1 MRILTEPKNALV
13 KQYTRMFEFEECTL
27 VFEDEALRAI
37 AHERVCAELNKL
49 LTDSKQTP
57 YQRVVKILFDVGDT
71 VAQAQLMLSGLDA
84 RVTLFSEDERIPET
98 YWNFLRLKRLDSLP
112 QYERFLL
119 AGETRGWGGIGP
131 VYPTETVLRPAGNPQ
146 MLCYYQKLLAG
157 FGECVG
163 VIQCGVSPQ
172 KIFSSLQIEGNADVH
187 YYVFQGGEVIYQ
199 SDAEQAL
206 PEEYRPEESRQI
218 IRRQLYL
225 SRPLE
230 SMGLSLVM
238 RLDYGQLHSQALASG
253 LVPFLT
259 AIGSGVLLLVA
270 TCTFLWSIQKRLDQA
285 VDFARRAKEGSMEI
299 AFPNPGGDEV
309 GQLIDAFNA
318 LLSRLQE
325 NSRRM
330 IEHERNEKYAM
341 RLALQYQMNPHFLF
355 NSLNWIQ
362 MSTELGVEREQISEA
377 ILLLGKLLR
386 NNLQGRAMT
395 TLDEEARCAQDYVRL
410 MNMRK
415 QDLVGLDL
423 QLNELPQNLPVMRFL
438 FQPLCEN
445 AIQHGM
451 ETGRPLHIRIRGWQA
466 GAQVHLVVENDGAMI
481 PPDKLAM
488 LRLPLGEY
496 SKPEIRAIAEES
508 GLVVAKKPDSQDI
521 CFVPDGDYNAFLRR
535 WTGQELPAGQ
545 FVAED
550 GTVLGP
556 NKGITHYT
564 IGQRKGLGIS
574 LGCHAF
580 VRRINAAENTVE
592 LTTEESRLFRRT
604 IFADD
609 LNWIAIEDL
618 HGPLEVEAKIRYAHR
633 AAAAVIS
640 PCPIPGTVRV
650 DFMEAQR
657 APAPGQAVVF
667 YRDGSVIGGG
677 TILDMEEPIC

>member
-1 MRILTEPKNALV
+1 MAGAAIGLLRPFRWKARRAKGWMLMEKKRSLSLMQKMTLWFILIILLPSCVLSVVLCRALTDRA
-13 KQYTRMFEFEECTL
+13 YDIL
-27 VFEDEALRAI
+27 VEDHYAVLGI
-37 AHERVCAELNKL
+37 ARESISRSAASVESMVEMLSLNAELNKL

-187 YYVFQGGEVIYQ
+187 YYVLQGGEVIYQ

-299 AFPNPGGDEV
+299 AFPTPGGDEV

-386 NNLQGRAMT
+386 NNLQGSAMT

-423 QLNELPQNLPVMRFL
+423 QLNELPENLPVMRFL

-481 PPDKLAM
+481 PLDKLAM
-488 LRLPLGEY
+488 LRLQTPSEMDEHGIGLRNLSARLRLLYGADAAMEIT
-496 SKPEIRAIAEES
+496 STPEITSIETTFLPRTPEEI
-508 GLVVAKKPDSQDI
+508 Q
-521 CFVPDGDYNAFLRR
+521 
-535 WTGQELPAGQ
+535 AGT
-545 FVAED
+545 ANGKDE
-550 GTVLGP
+550 TAC
-556 NKGITHYT
+556 
-564 IGQRKGLGIS
+564 
-574 LGCHAF
+574 GC
-580 VRRINAAENTVE
+580 
-592 LTTEESRLFRRT
+592 
-604 IFADD
+604 
-609 LNWIAIEDL
+609 
-618 HGPLEVEAKIRYAHR
+618 
-633 AAAAVIS
+633 
-640 PCPIPGTVRV
+640 
-650 DFMEAQR
+650 
-657 APAPGQAVVF
+657 
-667 YRDGSVIGGG
+667 
-677 TILDMEEPIC
+677 

>member
-1 MRILTEPKNALV
+1 MAGAAIGLLRPFRWKARRAKGWMLMEKKRSLSLMQKMTLWFILIILLPSCVLSVVLCRALTDRA
-13 KQYTRMFEFEECTL
+13 YDIL
-27 VFEDEALRAI
+27 VEDHYAVLGI
-37 AHERVCAELNKL
+37 ARESISRSAASVESMVEMLSLNAELNKL

-187 YYVFQGGEVIYQ
+187 YYVLQGGEVIYQ

-386 NNLQGRAMT
+386 NNLQGSAMT

-423 QLNELPQNLPVMRFL
+423 QLNELPENLPVMRFL

-481 PPDKLAM
+481 PLDKLAM
-488 LRLPLGEY
+488 LRLQTPSEMDEHGIGLRNLSARLRLLYGADAAMEIT
-496 SKPEIRAIAEES
+496 SPPEITSIETTFLPRTPEEI
-508 GLVVAKKPDSQDI
+508 Q
-521 CFVPDGDYNAFLRR
+521 
-535 WTGQELPAGQ
+535 AGT
-545 FVAED
+545 ANGKDE
-550 GTVLGP
+550 TAC
-556 NKGITHYT
+556 
-564 IGQRKGLGIS
+564 
-574 LGCHAF
+574 GC
-580 VRRINAAENTVE
+580 
-592 LTTEESRLFRRT
+592 
-604 IFADD
+604 
-609 LNWIAIEDL
+609 
-618 HGPLEVEAKIRYAHR
+618 
-633 AAAAVIS
+633 
-640 PCPIPGTVRV
+640 
-650 DFMEAQR
+650 
-657 APAPGQAVVF
+657 
-667 YRDGSVIGGG
+667 
-677 TILDMEEPIC
+677 

>member
-1 MRILTEPKNALV
+1 MTGAAIGLLRPFRWKARRAKGWMLMEKKRSLSLMQKMTLWFILIILLPSCVLSVVLCRALTDRA
-13 KQYTRMFEFEECTL
+13 YDIL
-27 VFEDEALRAI
+27 VEDHYAVLGI
-37 AHERVCAELNKL
+37 ARESISRSAASVESMVEMLSLNAELNKL

-238 RLDYGQLHSQALASG
+238 RLDYGQLYSQALASG

-386 NNLQGRAMT
+386 NNLQGSAMT

-423 QLNELPQNLPVMRFL
+423 QLNELPENLPVMRFL

-481 PPDKLAM
+481 PLDKLAM
-488 LRLPLGEY
+488 LRLQTPPEMDEHGIGLRNLSARLRLLYGADAAMEI
-496 SKPEIRAIAEES
+496 SSAPEITRIETTFLPRTPEEI
-508 GLVVAKKPDSQDI
+508 Q
-521 CFVPDGDYNAFLRR
+521 
-535 WTGQELPAGQ
+535 AGT
-545 FVAED
+545 ANGKDE
-550 GTVLGP
+550 TAC
-556 NKGITHYT
+556 
-564 IGQRKGLGIS
+564 
-574 LGCHAF
+574 GC
-580 VRRINAAENTVE
+580 
-592 LTTEESRLFRRT
+592 
-604 IFADD
+604 
-609 LNWIAIEDL
+609 
-618 HGPLEVEAKIRYAHR
+618 
-633 AAAAVIS
+633 
-640 PCPIPGTVRV
+640 
-650 DFMEAQR
+650 
-657 APAPGQAVVF
+657 
-667 YRDGSVIGGG
+667 
-677 TILDMEEPIC
+677 

>member
-1 MRILTEPKNALV
+1 M
-13 KQYTRMFEFEECTL
+13 
-27 VFEDEALRAI
+27 
-37 AHERVCAELNKL
+37 
-49 LTDSKQTP
+49 
-57 YQRVVKILFDVGDT
+57 
-71 VAQAQLMLSGLDA
+71 
-84 RVTLFSEDERIPET
+84 
-98 YWNFLRLKRLDSLP
+98 
-112 QYERFLL
+112 
-119 AGETRGWGGIGP
+119 
-131 VYPTETVLRPAGNPQ
+131 
-146 MLCYYQKLLAG
+146 
-157 FGECVG
+157 G

-199 SDAEQAL
+199 FDAEQAL

-386 NNLQGRAMT
+386 NNLQGSAMT

-423 QLNELPQNLPVMRFL
+423 QLNELPENLPGDALPVPAAVRKRHS
-438 FQPLCEN
+438 
-445 AIQHGM
+445 ARHGDGSSAAHPHSGLA
-451 ETGRPLHIRIRGWQA
+451 GRRA
-466 GAQVHLVVENDGAMI
+466 GA
-481 PPDKLAM
+481 
-488 LRLPLGEY
+488 
-496 SKPEIRAIAEES
+496 S
-508 GLVVAKKPDSQDI
+508 G
-521 CFVPDGDYNAFLRR
+521 R
-535 WTGQELPAGQ
+535 
-545 FVAED
+545 
-550 GTVLGP
+550 
-556 NKGITHYT
+556 
-564 IGQRKGLGIS
+564 
-574 LGCHAF
+574 
-580 VRRINAAENTVE
+580 
-592 LTTEESRLFRRT
+592 
-604 IFADD
+604 
-609 LNWIAIEDL
+609 
-618 HGPLEVEAKIRYAHR
+618 
-633 AAAAVIS
+633 
-640 PCPIPGTVRV
+640 
-650 DFMEAQR
+650 
-657 APAPGQAVVF
+657 
-667 YRDGSVIGGG
+667 
-677 TILDMEEPIC
+677 

>member
-1 MRILTEPKNALV
+1 MEKKRSLSLMQKMTLWFILIILLPSCALSV
-13 KQYTRMFEFEECTL
+13 VLCRALTDRAYDIL
-27 VFEDEALRAI
+27 VEDHYAVLGI
-37 AHERVCAELNKL
+37 ARESISRSAASVESMVEMLSLNAELNKL

-98 YWNFLRLKRLDSLP
+98 YWNFLRLKRLGSLP

-206 PEEYRPEESRQI
+206 PEEYRPEEGRQI

-386 NNLQGRAMT
+386 NNLQGSAMT

-423 QLNELPQNLPVMRFL
+423 QLNELPENLPVMRFL

-481 PPDKLAM
+481 LPDKLAM
-488 LRLPLGEY
+488 LRLQTPPEMDEHGIGLRNLSARLRLLYGADAAMEIT
-496 SKPEIRAIAEES
+496 STPEITSIETTFLPRTPEEI
-508 GLVVAKKPDSQDI
+508 Q
-521 CFVPDGDYNAFLRR
+521 
-535 WTGQELPAGQ
+535 AGT
-545 FVAED
+545 ANGKDE
-550 GTVLGP
+550 TVC
-556 NKGITHYT
+556 
-564 IGQRKGLGIS
+564 
-574 LGCHAF
+574 GC
-580 VRRINAAENTVE
+580 
-592 LTTEESRLFRRT
+592 
-604 IFADD
+604 
-609 LNWIAIEDL
+609 
-618 HGPLEVEAKIRYAHR
+618 
-633 AAAAVIS
+633 
-640 PCPIPGTVRV
+640 
-650 DFMEAQR
+650 
-657 APAPGQAVVF
+657 
-667 YRDGSVIGGG
+667 
-677 TILDMEEPIC
+677 

>member
-1 MRILTEPKNALV
+1 MEKKRSLSLMQKMTLWFILIILLPSCALSV
-13 KQYTRMFEFEECTL
+13 VLCRALTDRAYDIL
-27 VFEDEALRAI
+27 VEDHYAVLGI
-37 AHERVCAELNKL
+37 ARESISRSAASVESMVEMLSLNAELNKL

-206 PEEYRPEESRQI
+206 PEEYRPEEGRQI

-386 NNLQGRAMT
+386 NNLQGSAMT

-423 QLNELPQNLPVMRFL
+423 QLNELPENLPVMRFL

-481 PPDKLAM
+481 PLDKLAM
-488 LRLPLGEY
+488 LRLQTPPEMDEHGIGLRNLSARLRLLYGADAAMEIT
-496 SKPEIRAIAEES
+496 STPEITSIETTFLPRTPEEI
-508 GLVVAKKPDSQDI
+508 Q
-521 CFVPDGDYNAFLRR
+521 
-535 WTGQELPAGQ
+535 AGT
-545 FVAED
+545 ANGKDE
-550 GTVLGP
+550 TVC
-556 NKGITHYT
+556 
-564 IGQRKGLGIS
+564 
-574 LGCHAF
+574 GC
-580 VRRINAAENTVE
+580 
-592 LTTEESRLFRRT
+592 
-604 IFADD
+604 
-609 LNWIAIEDL
+609 
-618 HGPLEVEAKIRYAHR
+618 
-633 AAAAVIS
+633 
-640 PCPIPGTVRV
+640 
-650 DFMEAQR
+650 
-657 APAPGQAVVF
+657 
-667 YRDGSVIGGG
+667 
-677 TILDMEEPIC
+677 

>member
-1 MRILTEPKNALV
+1 MEKKRSLSLMQKMTLWFILIILLPSCVLSVVLCRALTDRA
-13 KQYTRMFEFEECTL
+13 YDIL
-27 VFEDEALRAI
+27 VEDHYAVLGI
-37 AHERVCAELNKL
+37 ARESISRSAASVESMVEMLSLNAELNKL

-386 NNLQGRAMT
+386 NNLQGSAMT

-423 QLNELPQNLPVMRFL
+423 QLNELPENLPVMRFL

-481 PPDKLAM
+481 PLDKLAM
-488 LRLPLGEY
+488 LRLQTPPEMDEHGIGLRNLSARLCLLYGADAAMEI
-496 SKPEIRAIAEES
+496 SSAPEITRIETTFLPRTPEEI
-508 GLVVAKKPDSQDI
+508 Q
-521 CFVPDGDYNAFLRR
+521 
-535 WTGQELPAGQ
+535 AGT
-545 FVAED
+545 ANGKDE
-550 GTVLGP
+550 TAC
-556 NKGITHYT
+556 
-564 IGQRKGLGIS
+564 
-574 LGCHAF
+574 GC
-580 VRRINAAENTVE
+580 
-592 LTTEESRLFRRT
+592 
-604 IFADD
+604 
-609 LNWIAIEDL
+609 
-618 HGPLEVEAKIRYAHR
+618 
-633 AAAAVIS
+633 
-640 PCPIPGTVRV
+640 
-650 DFMEAQR
+650 
-657 APAPGQAVVF
+657 
-667 YRDGSVIGGG
+667 
-677 TILDMEEPIC
+677 

>member
-1 MRILTEPKNALV
+1 MEKKRSLSLMQKMTLWFILIILLPSCALSV
-13 KQYTRMFEFEECTL
+13 VLCRALTDRAYDIL
-27 VFEDEALRAI
+27 VEDHYAVLGI
-37 AHERVCAELNKL
+37 ARESISRSAASVESMVEMLSLNAELNKL

-206 PEEYRPEESRQI
+206 PEEYRPEEGRQI

-386 NNLQGRAMT
+386 NNLQGSAMT

-423 QLNELPQNLPVMRFL
+423 QLNELPENLPVMRFL

-481 PPDKLAM
+481 PLDKLAM
-488 LRLPLGEY
+488 LRLQTPPEMDEHGIGLRNLSARLRLLYGADAAMEI
-496 SKPEIRAIAEES
+496 SSAPEITRIETTFLPRTPEEI
-508 GLVVAKKPDSQDI
+508 Q
-521 CFVPDGDYNAFLRR
+521 
-535 WTGQELPAGQ
+535 AGT
-545 FVAED
+545 ANGKDE
-550 GTVLGP
+550 TAC
-556 NKGITHYT
+556 
-564 IGQRKGLGIS
+564 
-574 LGCHAF
+574 GC
-580 VRRINAAENTVE
+580 
-592 LTTEESRLFRRT
+592 
-604 IFADD
+604 
-609 LNWIAIEDL
+609 
-618 HGPLEVEAKIRYAHR
+618 
-633 AAAAVIS
+633 
-640 PCPIPGTVRV
+640 
-650 DFMEAQR
+650 
-657 APAPGQAVVF
+657 
-667 YRDGSVIGGG
+667 
-677 TILDMEEPIC
+677 

>member
-1 MRILTEPKNALV
+1 MAGAAIGLLRPFRWKARRAKGWMLMEKKRSLSLMQKMTLWFILIILLPSCALSV
-13 KQYTRMFEFEECTL
+13 VLCRALTDRAYDIL
-27 VFEDEALRAI
+27 VEDHYAVLGI
-37 AHERVCAELNKL
+37 ARESISRSAASVESMVEMLSLNAELNKL

-386 NNLQGRAMT
+386 NNLQGSAMT

-415 QDLVGLDL
+415 QDLVRLDL
-423 QLNELPQNLPVMRFL
+423 QLNELPENLPVMRFL

-481 PPDKLAM
+481 PLDKLAM
-488 LRLPLGEY
+488 LRLQTPSEMDEHGIGLRNLSARLRLLYGADAAMEIT
-496 SKPEIRAIAEES
+496 STPEITSIETTFLPRTLEEI
-508 GLVVAKKPDSQDI
+508 Q
-521 CFVPDGDYNAFLRR
+521 
-535 WTGQELPAGQ
+535 AGT
-545 FVAED
+545 ANGKDE
-550 GTVLGP
+550 TVC
-556 NKGITHYT
+556 
-564 IGQRKGLGIS
+564 
-574 LGCHAF
+574 GC
-580 VRRINAAENTVE
+580 
-592 LTTEESRLFRRT
+592 
-604 IFADD
+604 
-609 LNWIAIEDL
+609 
-618 HGPLEVEAKIRYAHR
+618 
-633 AAAAVIS
+633 
-640 PCPIPGTVRV
+640 
-650 DFMEAQR
+650 
-657 APAPGQAVVF
+657 
-667 YRDGSVIGGG
+667 
-677 TILDMEEPIC
+677 

>member
-1 MRILTEPKNALV
+1 MAGAAIGLLRPFRWKARRAKGWMLMEKKRSLSLMQKMTLWFILIILLPSCVLSVVLCRALTDRA
-13 KQYTRMFEFEECTL
+13 YDIL
-27 VFEDEALRAI
+27 VEDHYAVLGI
-37 AHERVCAELNKL
+37 ARESISRSAASVESMVEMLSLNAELNKL

-112 QYERFLL
+112 QYEHFLL

-386 NNLQGRAMT
+386 NNLQGSAMT

-423 QLNELPQNLPVMRFL
+423 QLNELPENLPVMRFL

-481 PPDKLAM
+481 PLDKLAM
-488 LRLPLGEY
+488 LRLQTPSEMDEHGIGLRNLSARLRLLYGADAAMEIT
-496 SKPEIRAIAEES
+496 STPEITSIETTFLPRTLEEI
-508 GLVVAKKPDSQDI
+508 Q
-521 CFVPDGDYNAFLRR
+521 
-535 WTGQELPAGQ
+535 AGT
-545 FVAED
+545 ANGKDE
-550 GTVLGP
+550 TVC
-556 NKGITHYT
+556 
-564 IGQRKGLGIS
+564 
-574 LGCHAF
+574 GC
-580 VRRINAAENTVE
+580 
-592 LTTEESRLFRRT
+592 
-604 IFADD
+604 
-609 LNWIAIEDL
+609 
-618 HGPLEVEAKIRYAHR
+618 
-633 AAAAVIS
+633 
-640 PCPIPGTVRV
+640 
-650 DFMEAQR
+650 
-657 APAPGQAVVF
+657 
-667 YRDGSVIGGG
+667 
-677 TILDMEEPIC
+677 

>member
-1 MRILTEPKNALV
+1 MAGAAIGLLRPFRWKARRAKGWMLMEKKRSLSLMQKMTLWFILIILLPSCVLSVVLCRALTDRA
-13 KQYTRMFEFEECTL
+13 YDIL
-27 VFEDEALRAI
+27 VEDHYAVLGI
-37 AHERVCAELNKL
+37 ARESISRSAASVESMVEMLSLNAELNKL

-84 RVTLFSEDERIPET
+84 RVTLFSEDERSPET

-238 RLDYGQLHSQALASG
+238 RLDYGQLYSQALASG

-386 NNLQGRAMT
+386 NNLQGSAMT

-423 QLNELPQNLPVMRFL
+423 QLNELPENLPVMRFL

-481 PPDKLAM
+481 PLDKLAM
-488 LRLPLGEY
+488 LRLQTPPEMDEHGIGLRNLSARLRLLYGADAAMEI
-496 SKPEIRAIAEES
+496 SSAPEITRIETTFLPRTPEEI
-508 GLVVAKKPDSQDI
+508 Q
-521 CFVPDGDYNAFLRR
+521 
-535 WTGQELPAGQ
+535 AGT
-545 FVAED
+545 ANGKDE
-550 GTVLGP
+550 TAC
-556 NKGITHYT
+556 
-564 IGQRKGLGIS
+564 
-574 LGCHAF
+574 GC
-580 VRRINAAENTVE
+580 
-592 LTTEESRLFRRT
+592 
-604 IFADD
+604 
-609 LNWIAIEDL
+609 
-618 HGPLEVEAKIRYAHR
+618 
-633 AAAAVIS
+633 
-640 PCPIPGTVRV
+640 
-650 DFMEAQR
+650 
-657 APAPGQAVVF
+657 
-667 YRDGSVIGGG
+667 
-677 TILDMEEPIC
+677 

>member
-1 MRILTEPKNALV
+1 MVKKRSLSLMQKMTLWFILIILLPSCALSV
-13 KQYTRMFEFEECTL
+13 VLCRALTDRAYDIL
-27 VFEDEALRAI
+27 VEDHYAVLGI
-37 AHERVCAELNKL
+37 ARESISRSAASVESMVEMLSLNAELNKL

-131 VYPTETVLRPAGNPQ
+131 VYPTETVLRPARNPQ

-318 LLSRLQE
+318 LLSRLQ
-325 NSRRM
+325 
-330 IEHERNEKYAM
+330 
-341 RLALQYQMNPHFLF
+341 
-355 NSLNWIQ
+355 
-362 MSTELGVEREQISEA
+362 
-377 ILLLGKLLR
+377 
-386 NNLQGRAMT
+386 
-395 TLDEEARCAQDYVRL
+395 DYVRL

-423 QLNELPQNLPVMRFL
+423 QLNELPENLPVMRFL

-481 PPDKLAM
+481 PLDKLAM
-488 LRLPLGEY
+488 LRLQTPPEMDEHGIGLRNLSARLRLLYGADAAMEIT
-496 SKPEIRAIAEES
+496 STPEITSIEITFLPRTPEEI
-508 GLVVAKKPDSQDI
+508 Q
-521 CFVPDGDYNAFLRR
+521 
-535 WTGQELPAGQ
+535 AGT
-545 FVAED
+545 ANGKDE
-550 GTVLGP
+550 TAC
-556 NKGITHYT
+556 
-564 IGQRKGLGIS
+564 
-574 LGCHAF
+574 GC
-580 VRRINAAENTVE
+580 
-592 LTTEESRLFRRT
+592 
-604 IFADD
+604 
-609 LNWIAIEDL
+609 
-618 HGPLEVEAKIRYAHR
+618 
-633 AAAAVIS
+633 
-640 PCPIPGTVRV
+640 
-650 DFMEAQR
+650 
-657 APAPGQAVVF
+657 
-667 YRDGSVIGGG
+667 
-677 TILDMEEPIC
+677 

>member
-1 MRILTEPKNALV
+1 MEKKRSLSLMQKMTLWFILIILLPSCVLSVVLCRALTDRAYDILVEDHYAVLGIARESISRSAASVESMVEMLSLNA
-13 KQYTRMFEFEECTL
+13 
-27 VFEDEALRAI
+27 D
-37 AHERVCAELNKL
+37 LNKL

-238 RLDYGQLHSQALASG
+238 RLDYGQLYSQALASG

-386 NNLQGRAMT
+386 NNLQGSAMT

-423 QLNELPQNLPVMRFL
+423 QLNELPENLPVMRFL

-481 PPDKLAM
+481 PLDKLAM
-488 LRLPLGEY
+488 LRLQTPPEMDEHGIGLRNLSARLRLLYGADAAMEI
-496 SKPEIRAIAEES
+496 SSAPEITRIETTFLPRTPEEI
-508 GLVVAKKPDSQDI
+508 Q
-521 CFVPDGDYNAFLRR
+521 
-535 WTGQELPAGQ
+535 AGT
-545 FVAED
+545 ANGKDE
-550 GTVLGP
+550 TAC
-556 NKGITHYT
+556 
-564 IGQRKGLGIS
+564 
-574 LGCHAF
+574 GC
-580 VRRINAAENTVE
+580 
-592 LTTEESRLFRRT
+592 
-604 IFADD
+604 
-609 LNWIAIEDL
+609 
-618 HGPLEVEAKIRYAHR
+618 
-633 AAAAVIS
+633 
-640 PCPIPGTVRV
+640 
-650 DFMEAQR
+650 
-657 APAPGQAVVF
+657 
-667 YRDGSVIGGG
+667 
-677 TILDMEEPIC
+677 

>member
-1 MRILTEPKNALV
+1 MAGAAIGLLRPFRWKARRAKGWMLMEKKRSLSLMQKMTLWFILIILLPSCVLSVVLCRALTDRA
-13 KQYTRMFEFEECTL
+13 YDIL
-27 VFEDEALRAI
+27 VEDHYAVLGI
-37 AHERVCAELNKL
+37 ARESISRSAASVESMVEMLSLNAELNKL

-285 VDFARRAKEGSMEI
+285 VDFARRAKESSMEI

-386 NNLQGRAMT
+386 NNLQGSAMT

-423 QLNELPQNLPVMRFL
+423 QLNELPENLPVMRFL

-481 PPDKLAM
+481 PLDKLVM
-488 LRLPLGEY
+488 LRLQTPPEMDEHGIGLRNLSARLRLLYGADAAMEIT
-496 SKPEIRAIAEES
+496 STPEITSIEITFLPRTPEEI
-508 GLVVAKKPDSQDI
+508 Q
-521 CFVPDGDYNAFLRR
+521 
-535 WTGQELPAGQ
+535 AGT
-545 FVAED
+545 ANGKDE
-550 GTVLGP
+550 TAC
-556 NKGITHYT
+556 
-564 IGQRKGLGIS
+564 
-574 LGCHAF
+574 GC
-580 VRRINAAENTVE
+580 
-592 LTTEESRLFRRT
+592 
-604 IFADD
+604 
-609 LNWIAIEDL
+609 
-618 HGPLEVEAKIRYAHR
+618 
-633 AAAAVIS
+633 
-640 PCPIPGTVRV
+640 
-650 DFMEAQR
+650 
-657 APAPGQAVVF
+657 
-667 YRDGSVIGGG
+667 
-677 TILDMEEPIC
+677 

>member
-1 MRILTEPKNALV
+1 MAGAAIGLLRPFRWKARRAKGWMLMEKKRSLSLMQKMTLWFILIILLPSCALSV
-13 KQYTRMFEFEECTL
+13 VLCRALTDRAYDIL
-27 VFEDEALRAI
+27 VEDHYAVLGI
-37 AHERVCAELNKL
+37 ARESISRSAASVESMVEMLSLNAELNKL

-386 NNLQGRAMT
+386 NNLQGSAMT

-423 QLNELPQNLPVMRFL
+423 QLNELPENLPVMRFL

-481 PPDKLAM
+481 PLDKLAM
-488 LRLPLGEY
+488 LRLQTPSEMDEHGIGLRNLSARLRLLYGADAAMEIT
-496 SKPEIRAIAEES
+496 STPEITSIETTFLPRTPEEI
-508 GLVVAKKPDSQDI
+508 Q
-521 CFVPDGDYNAFLRR
+521 
-535 WTGQELPAGQ
+535 AGT
-545 FVAED
+545 ANGKDE
-550 GTVLGP
+550 TAC
-556 NKGITHYT
+556 
-564 IGQRKGLGIS
+564 
-574 LGCHAF
+574 GC
-580 VRRINAAENTVE
+580 
-592 LTTEESRLFRRT
+592 
-604 IFADD
+604 
-609 LNWIAIEDL
+609 
-618 HGPLEVEAKIRYAHR
+618 
-633 AAAAVIS
+633 
-640 PCPIPGTVRV
+640 
-650 DFMEAQR
+650 
-657 APAPGQAVVF
+657 
-667 YRDGSVIGGG
+667 
-677 TILDMEEPIC
+677 

>member
-1 MRILTEPKNALV
+1 MVKKRSLSLMQKMTLWFILIILLPSCVLSVVLCRALTDRA
-13 KQYTRMFEFEECTL
+13 YDIL
-27 VFEDEALRAI
+27 VEDHYAVLGI
-37 AHERVCAELNKL
+37 ARESISRSAASVESMVEMLSLNAELNKL

-206 PEEYRPEESRQI
+206 PEEYRPEEGRQI

-386 NNLQGRAMT
+386 NNLQGSAMT

-423 QLNELPQNLPVMRFL
+423 QLNELPENLPVMRFL

-481 PPDKLAM
+481 PLDKLAM
-488 LRLPLGEY
+488 LRLQTPPEMDEHGIGLRNLSARLRLLYGADAAMEI
-496 SKPEIRAIAEES
+496 SSAPEITRIETTFLPRTPEEI
-508 GLVVAKKPDSQDI
+508 Q
-521 CFVPDGDYNAFLRR
+521 
-535 WTGQELPAGQ
+535 AGT
-545 FVAED
+545 ANGKDE
-550 GTVLGP
+550 TAC
-556 NKGITHYT
+556 
-564 IGQRKGLGIS
+564 
-574 LGCHAF
+574 GC
-580 VRRINAAENTVE
+580 
-592 LTTEESRLFRRT
+592 
-604 IFADD
+604 
-609 LNWIAIEDL
+609 
-618 HGPLEVEAKIRYAHR
+618 
-633 AAAAVIS
+633 
-640 PCPIPGTVRV
+640 
-650 DFMEAQR
+650 
-657 APAPGQAVVF
+657 
-667 YRDGSVIGGG
+667 
-677 TILDMEEPIC
+677 

>member
-1 MRILTEPKNALV
+1 MAGAAIGLLRPFRWKARRAKGWMLMEKKRSLSLMQKMTLWFILIILLPSCVLSVVLCRALTDRA
-13 KQYTRMFEFEECTL
+13 YDIL
-27 VFEDEALRAI
+27 VEDHYAVLGI
-37 AHERVCAELNKL
+37 ARESISRSAASVESMVEMLSLNAELNKL

-187 YYVFQGGEVIYQ
+187 YYVLQGGEVIYQ

-386 NNLQGRAMT
+386 NNLQGSAMT

-423 QLNELPQNLPVMRFL
+423 QLNELPENLPVMRFL

-481 PPDKLAM
+481 PLDKLAM
-488 LRLPLGEY
+488 LRLQTPPEMDEHGIGLRNLSARLRLLYGADAAMEI
-496 SKPEIRAIAEES
+496 SSAPEITRIETTFLPRTPEEI
-508 GLVVAKKPDSQDI
+508 Q
-521 CFVPDGDYNAFLRR
+521 
-535 WTGQELPAGQ
+535 AGT
-545 FVAED
+545 ANGKDE
-550 GTVLGP
+550 TAC
-556 NKGITHYT
+556 
-564 IGQRKGLGIS
+564 
-574 LGCHAF
+574 GC
-580 VRRINAAENTVE
+580 
-592 LTTEESRLFRRT
+592 
-604 IFADD
+604 
-609 LNWIAIEDL
+609 
-618 HGPLEVEAKIRYAHR
+618 
-633 AAAAVIS
+633 
-640 PCPIPGTVRV
+640 
-650 DFMEAQR
+650 
-657 APAPGQAVVF
+657 
-667 YRDGSVIGGG
+667 
-677 TILDMEEPIC
+677 

>member
-1 MRILTEPKNALV
+1 MEKKRSLSLMQKMTLWFILIILLPSCVLSVVLCRALTDRA
-13 KQYTRMFEFEECTL
+13 YDIL
-27 VFEDEALRAI
+27 VEDHYAVLGI
-37 AHERVCAELNKL
+37 ARESISRSAASVESMVEMLSLNAELNKL

-187 YYVFQGGEVIYQ
+187 YYVLQGGEVIYQ

-386 NNLQGRAMT
+386 NNLQGSAMT

-423 QLNELPQNLPVMRFL
+423 QLNELPENLPVMRFL

-481 PPDKLAM
+481 PLDKLAM
-488 LRLPLGEY
+488 LRLQTPPEMDEHGIGLRNLSARLRLLYGADAAMEI
-496 SKPEIRAIAEES
+496 SSAPEITIIETTFLPRTPEEI
-508 GLVVAKKPDSQDI
+508 Q
-521 CFVPDGDYNAFLRR
+521 
-535 WTGQELPAGQ
+535 AGT
-545 FVAED
+545 ANGKDE
-550 GTVLGP
+550 TAC
-556 NKGITHYT
+556 
-564 IGQRKGLGIS
+564 
-574 LGCHAF
+574 GC
-580 VRRINAAENTVE
+580 
-592 LTTEESRLFRRT
+592 
-604 IFADD
+604 
-609 LNWIAIEDL
+609 
-618 HGPLEVEAKIRYAHR
+618 
-633 AAAAVIS
+633 
-640 PCPIPGTVRV
+640 
-650 DFMEAQR
+650 
-657 APAPGQAVVF
+657 
-667 YRDGSVIGGG
+667 
-677 TILDMEEPIC
+677 

>member
-1 MRILTEPKNALV
+1 MAGAAIGLLRPFRWKARRAKGWMLMEKKRSLSLMQKMTLWFILIILLPSCVLSVVLCRALTDRA
-13 KQYTRMFEFEECTL
+13 YDIL
-27 VFEDEALRAI
+27 VEDHYAVLGI
-37 AHERVCAELNKL
+37 ARESISRSAASVESMVEMLSLNAELNKL

-187 YYVFQGGEVIYQ
+187 YYVLQGGEVIYQ

-386 NNLQGRAMT
+386 NNLQGSAMT

-423 QLNELPQNLPVMRFL
+423 QLNELPENLPVMRFL

-481 PPDKLAM
+481 PLDKLAM
-488 LRLPLGEY
+488 LRLQTPSEMDEHGIGLRNLSARLRLLYGADAAMEIT
-496 SKPEIRAIAEES
+496 STPEITSIETTFLPRTPEEI
-508 GLVVAKKPDSQDI
+508 Q
-521 CFVPDGDYNAFLRR
+521 
-535 WTGQELPAGQ
+535 AGT
-545 FVAED
+545 ANGKDE
-550 GTVLGP
+550 TAC
-556 NKGITHYT
+556 
-564 IGQRKGLGIS
+564 
-574 LGCHAF
+574 GC
-580 VRRINAAENTVE
+580 
-592 LTTEESRLFRRT
+592 
-604 IFADD
+604 
-609 LNWIAIEDL
+609 
-618 HGPLEVEAKIRYAHR
+618 
-633 AAAAVIS
+633 
-640 PCPIPGTVRV
+640 
-650 DFMEAQR
+650 
-657 APAPGQAVVF
+657 
-667 YRDGSVIGGG
+667 
-677 TILDMEEPIC
+677 

>member
-1 MRILTEPKNALV
+1 MEKKRSLSLMQKMTLWFILIILLPSCVLSVVLCRALTDRA
-13 KQYTRMFEFEECTL
+13 YDIL
-27 VFEDEALRAI
+27 VEDHYAVLGI
-37 AHERVCAELNKL
+37 ARESISRSAASVESMVEMLSLNAELNKL

-187 YYVFQGGEVIYQ
+187 YYVLQGGEVIYQ

-341 RLALQYQMNPHFLF
+341 RLALQYQMNPHFLVY
-355 NSLNWIQ
+355 SLNWIQ
-362 MSTELGVEREQISEA
+362 MRTELGVEREQISEA

-386 NNLQGRAMT
+386 NNLQGSAMT

-423 QLNELPQNLPVMRFL
+423 QLNELPENLPVMRFL

-481 PPDKLAM
+481 PLDKLAM
-488 LRLPLGEY
+488 LRLQTPSEMDEHGIGLRNLSARLRLLYGADAAMEIT
-496 SKPEIRAIAEES
+496 STPEITSIETTFLPRTPEEI
-508 GLVVAKKPDSQDI
+508 Q
-521 CFVPDGDYNAFLRR
+521 
-535 WTGQELPAGQ
+535 AGT
-545 FVAED
+545 ANGKDE
-550 GTVLGP
+550 TAC
-556 NKGITHYT
+556 
-564 IGQRKGLGIS
+564 
-574 LGCHAF
+574 GC
-580 VRRINAAENTVE
+580 
-592 LTTEESRLFRRT
+592 
-604 IFADD
+604 
-609 LNWIAIEDL
+609 
-618 HGPLEVEAKIRYAHR
+618 
-633 AAAAVIS
+633 
-640 PCPIPGTVRV
+640 
-650 DFMEAQR
+650 
-657 APAPGQAVVF
+657 
-667 YRDGSVIGGG
+667 
-677 TILDMEEPIC
+677 

>member
-1 MRILTEPKNALV
+1 MEKKRSLSLMQKMTLWFILIILLPSCVLSVVLCRALTDRA
-13 KQYTRMFEFEECTL
+13 YDIL
-27 VFEDEALRAI
+27 VEDHYAVLGI
-37 AHERVCAELNKL
+37 ARESISRSAASVESMVEMLSLNAELNKL

-386 NNLQGRAMT
+386 NNLQGSAMT

-423 QLNELPQNLPVMRFL
+423 QLNELPENLPVMRFL

-481 PPDKLAM
+481 PLDKLAM
-488 LRLPLGEY
+488 LRLQTPPEMDEHGIGLRNLSARLRLLYGADAAMEI
-496 SKPEIRAIAEES
+496 SSAPEITRIEITFLPRTPEEI
-508 GLVVAKKPDSQDI
+508 Q
-521 CFVPDGDYNAFLRR
+521 
-535 WTGQELPAGQ
+535 AGT
-545 FVAED
+545 ANGKDE
-550 GTVLGP
+550 TAC
-556 NKGITHYT
+556 
-564 IGQRKGLGIS
+564 
-574 LGCHAF
+574 GC
-580 VRRINAAENTVE
+580 
-592 LTTEESRLFRRT
+592 
-604 IFADD
+604 
-609 LNWIAIEDL
+609 
-618 HGPLEVEAKIRYAHR
+618 
-633 AAAAVIS
+633 
-640 PCPIPGTVRV
+640 
-650 DFMEAQR
+650 
-657 APAPGQAVVF
+657 
-667 YRDGSVIGGG
+667 
-677 TILDMEEPIC
+677 

>member
-1 MRILTEPKNALV
+1 MEKKRSLSLMQKMTLWFILIILLPSCALSV
-13 KQYTRMFEFEECTL
+13 VLCRALTDRAYDIL
-27 VFEDEALRAI
+27 VEDHYAVLGI
-37 AHERVCAELNKL
+37 ARESISRSAASVESMVEMLSLNAELNKL

-163 VIQCGVSPQ
+163 VIQCGVSLQ

-238 RLDYGQLHSQALASG
+238 RLDYRQLHSQALASG

-386 NNLQGRAMT
+386 NNLQGSAMT

-423 QLNELPQNLPVMRFL
+423 QLNELPENLPVMRFL

-451 ETGRPLHIRIRGWQA
+451 ETGCPLHIRIRGWQA

-481 PPDKLAM
+481 PLDKLAM
-488 LRLPLGEY
+488 LRLQTPPEMDEHGIGLRNLSARLRLLYGADAAMEIT
-496 SKPEIRAIAEES
+496 STPEITSIEITFLPRTPEEI
-508 GLVVAKKPDSQDI
+508 Q
-521 CFVPDGDYNAFLRR
+521 
-535 WTGQELPAGQ
+535 AGT
-545 FVAED
+545 ANGKDE
-550 GTVLGP
+550 TAC
-556 NKGITHYT
+556 
-564 IGQRKGLGIS
+564 
-574 LGCHAF
+574 GC
-580 VRRINAAENTVE
+580 
-592 LTTEESRLFRRT
+592 
-604 IFADD
+604 
-609 LNWIAIEDL
+609 
-618 HGPLEVEAKIRYAHR
+618 
-633 AAAAVIS
+633 
-640 PCPIPGTVRV
+640 
-650 DFMEAQR
+650 
-657 APAPGQAVVF
+657 
-667 YRDGSVIGGG
+667 
-677 TILDMEEPIC
+677 

>member
-1 MRILTEPKNALV
+1 MAGAAIGLLRPFRWKARRAKGWMLMEKKRSLSLMQKMTLWFILIILLPSCVLSVVLCRALTDRA
-13 KQYTRMFEFEECTL
+13 YDIL
-27 VFEDEALRAI
+27 VEDHYAVLGI
-37 AHERVCAELNKL
+37 ARESISRSAASVESMVEMLSLNAELNKL

-386 NNLQGRAMT
+386 NNLQGSAMT

-415 QDLVGLDL
+415 QDLVGLNL
-423 QLNELPQNLPVMRFL
+423 QLNELPENLPVMRFL

-481 PPDKLAM
+481 PLDKLAM
-488 LRLPLGEY
+488 LRLQTPPEMDEHGIGLRNLSARLRLLYGADAAMEIT
-496 SKPEIRAIAEES
+496 STPEITRIETTFLPRTPEEI
-508 GLVVAKKPDSQDI
+508 Q
-521 CFVPDGDYNAFLRR
+521 
-535 WTGQELPAGQ
+535 AGT
-545 FVAED
+545 ANGKDE
-550 GTVLGP
+550 TVC
-556 NKGITHYT
+556 
-564 IGQRKGLGIS
+564 
-574 LGCHAF
+574 GC
-580 VRRINAAENTVE
+580 
-592 LTTEESRLFRRT
+592 
-604 IFADD
+604 
-609 LNWIAIEDL
+609 
-618 HGPLEVEAKIRYAHR
+618 
-633 AAAAVIS
+633 
-640 PCPIPGTVRV
+640 
-650 DFMEAQR
+650 
-657 APAPGQAVVF
+657 
-667 YRDGSVIGGG
+667 
-677 TILDMEEPIC
+677 

>member
-1 MRILTEPKNALV
+1 MAGAAIGLLRLFRWKARRAKGWMLMEKKRSLSLMQKMTLWFILIILLPSCVLSVVLCRALTDRA
-13 KQYTRMFEFEECTL
+13 YDIL
-27 VFEDEALRAI
+27 VEDHYAVLGI
-37 AHERVCAELNKL
+37 ARESISRSAASVESMVEMLSLNAELNKL

-386 NNLQGRAMT
+386 NNLQGSAMT

-423 QLNELPQNLPVMRFL
+423 QLNELPENLPVMRFL

-481 PPDKLAM
+481 PLDKLAM
-488 LRLPLGEY
+488 LRLQTPPEMDEHGIGLRNLSARLRLLYGADAAMEIT
-496 SKPEIRAIAEES
+496 STPEITSIEITFLPRTPEEI
-508 GLVVAKKPDSQDI
+508 Q
-521 CFVPDGDYNAFLRR
+521 
-535 WTGQELPAGQ
+535 AGT
-545 FVAED
+545 ANGKDE
-550 GTVLGP
+550 TVC
-556 NKGITHYT
+556 
-564 IGQRKGLGIS
+564 
-574 LGCHAF
+574 GC
-580 VRRINAAENTVE
+580 
-592 LTTEESRLFRRT
+592 
-604 IFADD
+604 
-609 LNWIAIEDL
+609 
-618 HGPLEVEAKIRYAHR
+618 
-633 AAAAVIS
+633 
-640 PCPIPGTVRV
+640 
-650 DFMEAQR
+650 
-657 APAPGQAVVF
+657 
-667 YRDGSVIGGG
+667 
-677 TILDMEEPIC
+677 

>member
-1 MRILTEPKNALV
+1 MAGAAIGLLRPFRWKARRAKGWMLMEKKRSLSLMQKMTLWFILIILLPSCVLSVVLCRALTDRA
-13 KQYTRMFEFEECTL
+13 YDIL
-27 VFEDEALRAI
+27 VEDHYAVLGI
-37 AHERVCAELNKL
+37 ARESISRSAASVESMVEMLSLNAELNKL

-146 MLCYYQKLLAG
+146 KLCYYQKLLAG

-187 YYVFQGGEVIYQ
+187 YYVLQGGEVIYQ

-386 NNLQGRAMT
+386 NNLQGSAMT

-423 QLNELPQNLPVMRFL
+423 QLNELPENLPVMRFL

-481 PPDKLAM
+481 PLDKLAM
-488 LRLPLGEY
+488 LRLQTPSEMDEHGIGLRNLSARLRLLYGADAAMEIT
-496 SKPEIRAIAEES
+496 STPEITSIETTFLPRTPEEI
-508 GLVVAKKPDSQDI
+508 Q
-521 CFVPDGDYNAFLRR
+521 
-535 WTGQELPAGQ
+535 AGT
-545 FVAED
+545 ANGKDE
-550 GTVLGP
+550 TAC
-556 NKGITHYT
+556 
-564 IGQRKGLGIS
+564 
-574 LGCHAF
+574 GC
-580 VRRINAAENTVE
+580 
-592 LTTEESRLFRRT
+592 
-604 IFADD
+604 
-609 LNWIAIEDL
+609 
-618 HGPLEVEAKIRYAHR
+618 
-633 AAAAVIS
+633 
-640 PCPIPGTVRV
+640 
-650 DFMEAQR
+650 
-657 APAPGQAVVF
+657 
-667 YRDGSVIGGG
+667 
-677 TILDMEEPIC
+677 

>member
-1 MRILTEPKNALV
+1 MAGAAIGLLRPFRWKARRAKGWMLMVKKRSLSLMQKMTLWFILIILLPSCVLSVVLCRALTDRAYDILV
-13 KQYTRMFEFEECTL
+13 KDHYAVL
-27 VFEDEALRAI
+27 GI
-37 AHERVCAELNKL
+37 ARESISRSAASVESMVEMLSLNAELNKL

-172 KIFSSLQIEGNADVH
+172 KIFSSLQIEGNADVY
-187 YYVFQGGEVIYQ
+187 YYVLQGGEVIYQ

-386 NNLQGRAMT
+386 NNLQGSAMT

-423 QLNELPQNLPVMRFL
+423 QLNELPENLPVMRFL

-481 PPDKLAM
+481 PLDKLAM
-488 LRLPLGEY
+488 LRLQTPPEMDEHGIGLRNLSARLRLLYGADAAMEIT
-496 SKPEIRAIAEES
+496 STPEITSIETTFLPRTPEEI
-508 GLVVAKKPDSQDI
+508 Q
-521 CFVPDGDYNAFLRR
+521 
-535 WTGQELPAGQ
+535 AGT
-545 FVAED
+545 ANGKDE
-550 GTVLGP
+550 TAC
-556 NKGITHYT
+556 
-564 IGQRKGLGIS
+564 
-574 LGCHAF
+574 GC
-580 VRRINAAENTVE
+580 
-592 LTTEESRLFRRT
+592 
-604 IFADD
+604 
-609 LNWIAIEDL
+609 
-618 HGPLEVEAKIRYAHR
+618 
-633 AAAAVIS
+633 
-640 PCPIPGTVRV
+640 
-650 DFMEAQR
+650 
-657 APAPGQAVVF
+657 
-667 YRDGSVIGGG
+667 
-677 TILDMEEPIC
+677 

>member
-1 MRILTEPKNALV
+1 MEKKRSLSLMQKMTLWFILIILLPSCVLSVVLCRALTDRA
-13 KQYTRMFEFEECTL
+13 YDIL
-27 VFEDEALRAI
+27 VEDHYAVLGI
-37 AHERVCAELNKL
+37 ARESISRSAASVESMVEMLSLNAELNKL

-199 SDAEQAL
+199 FDAEQAL

-386 NNLQGRAMT
+386 NNLQGSAMT

-423 QLNELPQNLPVMRFL
+423 QLNELPENLPVMRFL

-488 LRLPLGEY
+488 LRLQMPPEMDEHGIGLRNLSARLRLLYGADAAMEIT
-496 SKPEIRAIAEES
+496 STPEITSIETTFLPRTPEEIHA
-508 GLVVAKKPDSQDI
+508 GTANGQD
-521 CFVPDGDYNAFLRR
+521 
-535 WTGQELPAGQ
+535 E
-545 FVAED
+545 
-550 GTVLGP
+550 TVC
-556 NKGITHYT
+556 
-564 IGQRKGLGIS
+564 
-574 LGCHAF
+574 GC
-580 VRRINAAENTVE
+580 
-592 LTTEESRLFRRT
+592 
-604 IFADD
+604 
-609 LNWIAIEDL
+609 
-618 HGPLEVEAKIRYAHR
+618 
-633 AAAAVIS
+633 
-640 PCPIPGTVRV
+640 
-650 DFMEAQR
+650 
-657 APAPGQAVVF
+657 
-667 YRDGSVIGGG
+667 
-677 TILDMEEPIC
+677 

>member
-1 MRILTEPKNALV
+1 MAGAAIGLLRPFRWKARRAKGWMLMEKKRSLSLMQKMTLWFILIILLPSCVLSVVLCRALTDRA
-13 KQYTRMFEFEECTL
+13 YDIL
-27 VFEDEALRAI
+27 VEDHYAVLGI
-37 AHERVCAELNKL
+37 ARESISRSAASVESMVEMLSLNAELNKL

-187 YYVFQGGEVIYQ
+187 YYVFQGGEVIYH

-386 NNLQGRAMT
+386 NNLQGSAMT

-423 QLNELPQNLPVMRFL
+423 QLNELPENLPVMRFL

-481 PPDKLAM
+481 PLDKLAM
-488 LRLPLGEY
+488 LRLQTPPEMDEHGIGLRNLSARLRLLYGADAAMEI
-496 SKPEIRAIAEES
+496 SSAPEITRIETTFLPRTPEEI
-508 GLVVAKKPDSQDI
+508 Q
-521 CFVPDGDYNAFLRR
+521 
-535 WTGQELPAGQ
+535 AGT
-545 FVAED
+545 ANGKDE
-550 GTVLGP
+550 TAC
-556 NKGITHYT
+556 
-564 IGQRKGLGIS
+564 
-574 LGCHAF
+574 GC
-580 VRRINAAENTVE
+580 
-592 LTTEESRLFRRT
+592 
-604 IFADD
+604 
-609 LNWIAIEDL
+609 
-618 HGPLEVEAKIRYAHR
+618 
-633 AAAAVIS
+633 
-640 PCPIPGTVRV
+640 
-650 DFMEAQR
+650 
-657 APAPGQAVVF
+657 
-667 YRDGSVIGGG
+667 
-677 TILDMEEPIC
+677 

>member
-1 MRILTEPKNALV
+1 MEKKRSLSLMQKMTLWFILIILLPSCVLSVVLCRALTDRA
-13 KQYTRMFEFEECTL
+13 YDIL
-27 VFEDEALRAI
+27 VEDHYAVLGI
-37 AHERVCAELNKL
+37 ARESISRSAASVESMVEMLSLNAELNKL

-386 NNLQGRAMT
+386 NNLQGSAMT

-415 QDLVGLDL
+415 QDLVGLGL
-423 QLNELPQNLPVMRFL
+423 QLNELSENLPVMRFL

-488 LRLPLGEY
+488 LRLQTPPEMDEHGIGLRNLSARLRLLYGADAAMEIT
-496 SKPEIRAIAEES
+496 STPEITRIETTFLPRTPEEI
-508 GLVVAKKPDSQDI
+508 Q
-521 CFVPDGDYNAFLRR
+521 
-535 WTGQELPAGQ
+535 AGT
-545 FVAED
+545 ANGKDE
-550 GTVLGP
+550 TVC
-556 NKGITHYT
+556 
-564 IGQRKGLGIS
+564 
-574 LGCHAF
+574 GC
-580 VRRINAAENTVE
+580 
-592 LTTEESRLFRRT
+592 
-604 IFADD
+604 
-609 LNWIAIEDL
+609 
-618 HGPLEVEAKIRYAHR
+618 
-633 AAAAVIS
+633 
-640 PCPIPGTVRV
+640 
-650 DFMEAQR
+650 
-657 APAPGQAVVF
+657 
-667 YRDGSVIGGG
+667 
-677 TILDMEEPIC
+677 

>member
-1 MRILTEPKNALV
+1 MAGAAIGLLRPFRWKARRAKGWMLMEKKRSLSIMQKMTLWFILIILLPSCVLSVVLCRALTDRA
-13 KQYTRMFEFEECTL
+13 YDIL
-27 VFEDEALRAI
+27 VEDHYAVLGI
-37 AHERVCAELNKL
+37 ARESISRSAASVENMVEMLSLNAELNKL
-49 LTDSKQTP
+49 LTDSNQTP

-172 KIFSSLQIEGNADVH
+172 KIFLSLQIEGNADVH
-187 YYVFQGGEVIYQ
+187 YYVLQGGEVIYQ

-386 NNLQGRAMT
+386 NNLQGSAMT

-415 QDLVGLDL
+415 QDLVGLNL
-423 QLNELPQNLPVMRFL
+423 QLNELPENLPVMRFL

-481 PPDKLAM
+481 PLDKLAM
-488 LRLPLGEY
+488 LRLQTPPEMDEHGIGLRNLSARLRLLYGADAAMEIT
-496 SKPEIRAIAEES
+496 STPEITSIEITFLPRTPEEI
-508 GLVVAKKPDSQDI
+508 Q
-521 CFVPDGDYNAFLRR
+521 
-535 WTGQELPAGQ
+535 AGT
-545 FVAED
+545 ANGKDE
-550 GTVLGP
+550 TVC
-556 NKGITHYT
+556 
-564 IGQRKGLGIS
+564 
-574 LGCHAF
+574 GC
-580 VRRINAAENTVE
+580 
-592 LTTEESRLFRRT
+592 
-604 IFADD
+604 
-609 LNWIAIEDL
+609 
-618 HGPLEVEAKIRYAHR
+618 
-633 AAAAVIS
+633 
-640 PCPIPGTVRV
+640 
-650 DFMEAQR
+650 
-657 APAPGQAVVF
+657 
-667 YRDGSVIGGG
+667 
-677 TILDMEEPIC
+677 

>member
-1 MRILTEPKNALV
+1 MAGAAIGLLRPFRWKARRAKGWMLMEKKRSLSLMQKMTLWFILIILLPSCALSV
-13 KQYTRMFEFEECTL
+13 VLCRALTDRAYDIL
-27 VFEDEALRAI
+27 VEDHYAVLGI
-37 AHERVCAELNKL
+37 ARESISRSAASVESMVEMLSLNAELNKL

-206 PEEYRPEESRQI
+206 PEEYRPEEGRQI

-386 NNLQGRAMT
+386 NNLQGSAMT

-423 QLNELPQNLPVMRFL
+423 QLNELPENLPVMRFL

-481 PPDKLAM
+481 PLDKLAM
-488 LRLPLGEY
+488 LRLQTPPEMDEHGIGLRNLSARLRLLYGADAAMEI
-496 SKPEIRAIAEES
+496 SSAPEITRIETTFLPRTPEEI
-508 GLVVAKKPDSQDI
+508 Q
-521 CFVPDGDYNAFLRR
+521 
-535 WTGQELPAGQ
+535 AGT
-545 FVAED
+545 ANGKDE
-550 GTVLGP
+550 TAC
-556 NKGITHYT
+556 
-564 IGQRKGLGIS
+564 
-574 LGCHAF
+574 GC
-580 VRRINAAENTVE
+580 
-592 LTTEESRLFRRT
+592 
-604 IFADD
+604 
-609 LNWIAIEDL
+609 
-618 HGPLEVEAKIRYAHR
+618 
-633 AAAAVIS
+633 
-640 PCPIPGTVRV
+640 
-650 DFMEAQR
+650 
-657 APAPGQAVVF
+657 
-667 YRDGSVIGGG
+667 
-677 TILDMEEPIC
+677 

>member
-1 MRILTEPKNALV
+1 MAGAAIGLLRPFRWKARRAKGWMLMEKKRSLSLMQKMTLWFILIILLPSCVLSVVLCRALTDRA
-13 KQYTRMFEFEECTL
+13 YDIL
-27 VFEDEALRAI
+27 VEDHYAVLGI
-37 AHERVCAELNKL
+37 ARESISRSAASVESMVEMLSLNAELNKL

-187 YYVFQGGEVIYQ
+187 YYVLQGGEVIYQ

-362 MSTELGVEREQISEA
+362 MSTKLGVEREQISEA

-386 NNLQGRAMT
+386 NNLQGSAMT

-423 QLNELPQNLPVMRFL
+423 QLNELPENLPVMRFL

-481 PPDKLAM
+481 PLDKLAM
-488 LRLPLGEY
+488 LRLQTPSEMDEHGIGLRNLSARLRLLYGADAAMEIT
-496 SKPEIRAIAEES
+496 STPEITSIETTFLPRTPEEI
-508 GLVVAKKPDSQDI
+508 Q
-521 CFVPDGDYNAFLRR
+521 
-535 WTGQELPAGQ
+535 AGT
-545 FVAED
+545 ANGKDE
-550 GTVLGP
+550 TAC
-556 NKGITHYT
+556 
-564 IGQRKGLGIS
+564 
-574 LGCHAF
+574 GC
-580 VRRINAAENTVE
+580 
-592 LTTEESRLFRRT
+592 
-604 IFADD
+604 
-609 LNWIAIEDL
+609 
-618 HGPLEVEAKIRYAHR
+618 
-633 AAAAVIS
+633 
-640 PCPIPGTVRV
+640 
-650 DFMEAQR
+650 
-657 APAPGQAVVF
+657 
-667 YRDGSVIGGG
+667 
-677 TILDMEEPIC
+677 

>member
-1 MRILTEPKNALV
+1 MAGAAIGLLRPFRWKARRAKGWMLMEKKRSLSLMQKMTLWFILIILLPSCVLSVVLCRALTDRA
-13 KQYTRMFEFEECTL
+13 YDIL
-27 VFEDEALRAI
+27 VEDHYAVLGI
-37 AHERVCAELNKL
+37 ARESISRSAASVESMVEMLSLNAELNKL

-386 NNLQGRAMT
+386 NNLQGSAMT

-423 QLNELPQNLPVMRFL
+423 QLNELPENLPVMRFL

-481 PPDKLAM
+481 PLDKLAM
-488 LRLPLGEY
+488 LRLQTPPEMDEHGIGLRNLSARLRLLYGADAAMEI
-496 SKPEIRAIAEES
+496 SSAPEITRIEITFLPRTPEEI
-508 GLVVAKKPDSQDI
+508 Q
-521 CFVPDGDYNAFLRR
+521 
-535 WTGQELPAGQ
+535 AGT
-545 FVAED
+545 ANGKDE
-550 GTVLGP
+550 TAC
-556 NKGITHYT
+556 
-564 IGQRKGLGIS
+564 
-574 LGCHAF
+574 GC
-580 VRRINAAENTVE
+580 
-592 LTTEESRLFRRT
+592 
-604 IFADD
+604 
-609 LNWIAIEDL
+609 
-618 HGPLEVEAKIRYAHR
+618 
-633 AAAAVIS
+633 
-640 PCPIPGTVRV
+640 
-650 DFMEAQR
+650 
-657 APAPGQAVVF
+657 
-667 YRDGSVIGGG
+667 
-677 TILDMEEPIC
+677 

>member
-1 MRILTEPKNALV
+1 MVKKRSLSLMQKMTLWFILIILLPSCVLSVVLCRALTDRA
-13 KQYTRMFEFEECTL
+13 YDIL
-27 VFEDEALRAI
+27 VGDHYAVLGI
-37 AHERVCAELNKL
+37 ARESISRSAASVENMVEMLSLNAELNKL

-386 NNLQGRAMT
+386 NNLQGSAMT

-423 QLNELPQNLPVMRFL
+423 QLNELPENLPVMRFL

-481 PPDKLAM
+481 PLDKLAM
-488 LRLPLGEY
+488 LRLQTPPEMDEHGIGLRNLSARLRLLYGADAAMEI
-496 SKPEIRAIAEES
+496 SSAPEITRIETTFLPRTPEEI
-508 GLVVAKKPDSQDI
+508 Q
-521 CFVPDGDYNAFLRR
+521 
-535 WTGQELPAGQ
+535 AGT
-545 FVAED
+545 ANGKDE
-550 GTVLGP
+550 TAC
-556 NKGITHYT
+556 
-564 IGQRKGLGIS
+564 
-574 LGCHAF
+574 GC
-580 VRRINAAENTVE
+580 
-592 LTTEESRLFRRT
+592 
-604 IFADD
+604 
-609 LNWIAIEDL
+609 
-618 HGPLEVEAKIRYAHR
+618 
-633 AAAAVIS
+633 
-640 PCPIPGTVRV
+640 
-650 DFMEAQR
+650 
-657 APAPGQAVVF
+657 
-667 YRDGSVIGGG
+667 
-677 TILDMEEPIC
+677 

>member
-1 MRILTEPKNALV
+1 MEKKRSLSLMQKMTLWFILIILLPSCVLSVVLCRALTDRA
-13 KQYTRMFEFEECTL
+13 YDIL
-27 VFEDEALRAI
+27 VEDHYAVLGI
-37 AHERVCAELNKL
+37 ARESISRSSASVENMVEMLSLNAELNKL

-131 VYPTETVLRPAGNPQ
+131 VYPAETVLRPAGNPQ

-187 YYVFQGGEVIYQ
+187 YYVLQGGEVIYQ

-386 NNLQGRAMT
+386 NNLQGSAMT

-423 QLNELPQNLPVMRFL
+423 QLNELPENLPVMRFL

-481 PPDKLAM
+481 PLDKLAM
-488 LRLPLGEY
+488 LRLQTPPEMDEHGIGLRNLSARLRLLYGADAAMEIT
-496 SKPEIRAIAEES
+496 STPEITRIELAFLPHTLEELQAGGAEER
-508 GLVVAKKPDSQDI
+508 KE
-521 CFVPDGDYNAFLRR
+521 NAC
-535 WTGQELPAGQ
+535 
-545 FVAED
+545 D
-550 GTVLGP
+550 
-556 NKGITHYT
+556 
-564 IGQRKGLGIS
+564 
-574 LGCHAF
+574 C
-580 VRRINAAENTVE
+580 
-592 LTTEESRLFRRT
+592 
-604 IFADD
+604 
-609 LNWIAIEDL
+609 
-618 HGPLEVEAKIRYAHR
+618 
-633 AAAAVIS
+633 
-640 PCPIPGTVRV
+640 
-650 DFMEAQR
+650 
-657 APAPGQAVVF
+657 
-667 YRDGSVIGGG
+667 
-677 TILDMEEPIC
+677 

>member
-1 MRILTEPKNALV
+1 MEKKRSLSLMQKMTLWFILIILLPSCVLSVVLCRALTDRA
-13 KQYTRMFEFEECTL
+13 YDIL
-27 VFEDEALRAI
+27 VEDHYAVLGI
-37 AHERVCAELNKL
+37 ARESISRSAASVESMVEMLSLNAELNKL

-71 VAQAQLMLSGLDA
+71 VAQAQLMLSGLEA

-386 NNLQGRAMT
+386 NNLQGSAMT

-423 QLNELPQNLPVMRFL
+423 QLNELPENLPVMRFL

-481 PPDKLAM
+481 PLDKLAM
-488 LRLPLGEY
+488 LRLQTPPEMDEHGIGLRNLSARLRLLYGADAAMEI
-496 SKPEIRAIAEES
+496 SSAPEITRIETTFLPRTPEEI
-508 GLVVAKKPDSQDI
+508 Q
-521 CFVPDGDYNAFLRR
+521 
-535 WTGQELPAGQ
+535 AGT
-545 FVAED
+545 ANGKDE
-550 GTVLGP
+550 TAC
-556 NKGITHYT
+556 
-564 IGQRKGLGIS
+564 
-574 LGCHAF
+574 GC
-580 VRRINAAENTVE
+580 
-592 LTTEESRLFRRT
+592 
-604 IFADD
+604 
-609 LNWIAIEDL
+609 
-618 HGPLEVEAKIRYAHR
+618 
-633 AAAAVIS
+633 
-640 PCPIPGTVRV
+640 
-650 DFMEAQR
+650 
-657 APAPGQAVVF
+657 
-667 YRDGSVIGGG
+667 
-677 TILDMEEPIC
+677 